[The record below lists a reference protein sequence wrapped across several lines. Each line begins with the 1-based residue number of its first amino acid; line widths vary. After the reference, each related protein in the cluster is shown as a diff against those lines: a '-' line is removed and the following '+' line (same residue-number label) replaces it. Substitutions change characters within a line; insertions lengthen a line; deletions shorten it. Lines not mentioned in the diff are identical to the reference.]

1 MSSHQFQS
9 GGRGRGRGRGR
20 GGGHTVAA
28 IDPTIPSPRT
38 SLDLGI
44 CPAGVVDKSLPPVN
58 LALDNVTSL
67 SRYSVPPNR
76 LIDIVAGG
84 IQDRVGYSE
93 TDK

>member
-9 GGRGRGRGRGR
+9 RGGGR

-28 IDPTIPSPRT
+28 NDPTIPSPRT

-44 CPAGVVDKSLPPVN
+44 CPAGVVDKSLPPVT
-58 LALDNVTSL
+58 LALDKVTSL
-67 SRYSVPPNR
+67 NRFSVPPNR
-76 LIDIVAGG
+76 LIDIVADR
-84 IQDRVGYSE
+84 IRDRVGYSE